1 MDAVPVPGEV
11 LAVPE
16 RVIVAPTVGV
26 FRPLGDT
33 DVDLTEAGDR
43 TLIAAGQAIGAGT
56 AAIRSAVITPGD
68 LSMVIVAT
76 CTPEQPI
83 PETSSFVAEGLGVR
97 CGAFDVGAACAGFS
111 YGLVVAGGL
120 VATGANGPI

>member
-33 DVDLTEAGDR
+33 DVDLTDLQNI
-43 TLIAAGQAIGAGT
+43 TLIFAGQAIGVVEGPGSST
-56 AAIRSAVITPGD
+56 PVRSPFGGFLVGMLARRGERVREGQP
-68 LSMVIVAT
+68 VAWLRL
-76 CTPEQPI
+76 
-83 PETSSFVAEGLGVR
+83 A
-97 CGAFDVGAACAGFS
+97 
-111 YGLVVAGGL
+111 
-120 VATGANGPI
+120 

>member
-33 DVDLTEAGDR
+33 DVDVTDLQSI
-43 TLIAAGQAIGAGT
+43 TLISAGQAIGVVEGPGSST
-56 AAIRSAVITPGD
+56 PVRSPFGGFLVGMLARRGERVREGQP
-68 LSMVIVAT
+68 VAWLRL
-76 CTPEQPI
+76 
-83 PETSSFVAEGLGVR
+83 A
-97 CGAFDVGAACAGFS
+97 
-111 YGLVVAGGL
+111 
-120 VATGANGPI
+120 